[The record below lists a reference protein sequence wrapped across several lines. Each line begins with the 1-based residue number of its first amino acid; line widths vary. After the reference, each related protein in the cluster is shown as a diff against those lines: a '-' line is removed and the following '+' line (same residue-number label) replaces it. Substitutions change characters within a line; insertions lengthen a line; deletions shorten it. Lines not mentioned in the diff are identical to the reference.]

1 MMKEWCDTGLVDF
14 SSKAAQAL
22 PQVFASQ
29 QHSHQCCDWGK
40 VQDLFEHDVYGGLWP
55 KGYNDM
61 LVAKDP
67 AVGAKRKAAP
77 AKPPKTDKLSS
88 EEETVWFNLKELVEF
103 LTCTDEKICKG
114 KWGMSDLWAA
124 FPFMRCITPLVDQG
138 VHRCSS

>member
-1 MMKEWCDTGLVDF
+1 MKEWCDTGLVDF
-14 SSKAAQAL
+14 SSEAAQAL

-29 QHSHQCCDWGK
+29 QHSHKCCDWGK
-40 VQDLFEHDVYGGLWP
+40 VQDLLECDVYGGLWP

-67 AVGAKRKAAP
+67 TVGSKRKAAP
-77 AKPPKTDKLSS
+77 PKAPKTDKLSS

-103 LTCTDEKICKG
+103 LTCTDETICKN